1 MIEAKMPCL
10 AGNLYFIQQDGAH
23 PHTAHGTIEELV
35 AGGTGN
41 GFVPII
47 FTRSPNSPDLN
58 INDLD
63 FYASLMVDV
72 KRICTHCS
80 RREKMMVSFTKA
92 SEECFPREK
101 IDGIWAC
108 WFNSLHSVMAS
119 DGGNVYKQAHSH
131 DSRGKKCKKDT
142 GSACDFTVNLDDYD
156 RCLRLC
162 KQ

>member
-1 MIEAKMPCL
+1 MRIQRGILSTIKSCRTGLKETRIQANKNIDSDLYHNLFCEEGGVYDMIEAKMSCL

-47 FTRSPNSPDLN
+47 LTRSPNSPDLN

-80 RREKMMVSFTKA
+80 RREKMMVSFMRSA
-92 SEECFPREK
+92 SLER
-101 IDGIWAC
+101 
-108 WFNSLHSVMAS
+108 
-119 DGGNVYKQAHSH
+119 
-131 DSRGKKCKKDT
+131 R
-142 GSACDFTVNLDDYD
+142 
-156 RCLRLC
+156 
-162 KQ
+162 